1 MIPPSE
7 RELERGDT
15 AMKQYLAG
23 RIRNIALTGH
33 SDSGKTS
40 LAEALLFKAGASD
53 RLGKIS
59 EGNTV
64 CDFDPE
70 EIKRQ
75 VSVSTSIAPF
85 AWGSTKINLID
96 TPGLFDF
103 AGEAAEGARAVESLL
118 ITVSGKSGV
127 DVGTEKAYKMAKDA
141 SKATM
146 FFVSK
151 LDVEHSDFYKVFE
164 ELKATFGPT
173 VCPIVVPYVEDQKV
187 QSYINLIDM
196 KAYTYDEKGEPHEVD
211 MPDFG
216 HRLDGL
222 TAAVSEAVA
231 ETDEALFEKYFSG
244 EQFTRDEIIRGVHTG
259 VTNGSISPV
268 LCGCSS
274 NLQGIDMLLDCI
286 VDLLPS
292 PWEKG
297 GEVAVDAEGEPVE
310 IDCTDEAP
318 LAAYVFKTVADPFV
332 GKLSF
337 IKVLSGRL
345 TATSNAVNART
356 GQPERLGKT
365 LTVCGKKQT
374 DTPEIAAGDIG
385 AVAKLATAKT
395 GDTLCDPARVVALPA
410 PAYPTGCYRMAVK
423 VAKKGDEG
431 KVSGALAR
439 LIEEDPA
446 IRFVVDPET
455 KQQII
460 SGLGTQHLEVAL
472 AKLKNKFG
480 VEITLENPRV
490 PYRESIR
497 KSCKAQGRH
506 KKQTG
511 GHGQFGDVWIQFE
524 PIEGEGIE
532 FAENVFGGSVPK
544 NFFPAVEKGV
554 RQAAEHGVLAG
565 YPMVGMKATLL
576 DGSYH
581 PVDSSEMAFIMA
593 AKLAYKAAIPEAG
606 PVLLEPIGALKAH
619 VPADNTGDIMGEVTK
634 RRGRVLGM
642 NPDDDG
648 LQVVEAEVPVA
659 EMQDFTTFL
668 RQLTQ
673 GRGYF
678 TFEFVRY
685 ETLPQMLENKVIEQ
699 AKALG
704 NFADED

>member
-1 MIPPSE
+1 
-7 RELERGDT
+7 
-15 AMKQYLAG
+15 MKQYLAG

-173 VCPIVVPYVEDQKV
+173 VCPIVVPYVEDREVK
-187 QSYINLIDM
+187 SYINLIDM
-196 KAYTYDEKGEPHEVD
+196 KAYTYDEKGEPHEVE

-268 LCGCSS
+268 LCGCST
-274 NLQGIDMLLDCI
+274 NLQAIDMLLDGI

-297 GEVAVDAEGEPVE
+297 GEVAVDADGEPVE
-310 IDCTDEAP
+310 VVCTDEAP
-318 LAAYVFKTVADPFV
+318 LAAYVFKTIADPFI
-332 GKLSF
+332 GKLSY
-337 IKVLSGRL
+337 IKVISGKLS
-345 TATSNAVNART
+345 AEMAPVNSRT
-356 GQPERLGKT
+356 GQPERLGKIIY
-365 LTVCGKKQT
+365 VRGKKQE
-374 DTPEIAAGDIG
+374 DTAYITAGDIG
-385 AVAKLATAKT
+385 AVTKLAATET
-395 GDTLCDPARVVALPA
+395 GDALCDPKKVLNFDPINF
-410 PAYPTGCYRMAVK
+410 PKPCLQMAIK
-423 VAKKGDEG
+423 TEAKGDES
-431 KVSGALAR
+431 KIASGLQR
-439 LIEEDPA
+439 LMEEDPTIA
-446 IRFVVDPET
+446 YENNAET
-455 KQQII
+455 HQQLV
-460 SGLGTQHLEVAL
+460 SGLGEQHLDVL
-472 AKLKNKFG
+472 VSKLKNKFG
-480 VEITLENPRV
+480 VSVSLEVPRV
-490 PYRESIR
+490 AYRETIR
-497 KSCKAQGRH
+497 KKVKVQGKH
-506 KKQTG
+506 KKQSG
-511 GHGQFGDVWIQFE
+511 GHGQFGDVWIEFE
-524 PIEGEGIE
+524 PTVGDGLVFEEK
-532 FAENVFGGSVPK
+532 VFGGAVPK
-544 NFFPAVEKGV
+544 SFFPAVEKGLQDCV
-554 RQAAEHGVLAG
+554 KHGVLAG
-565 YPMVGMKATLL
+565 YPVVGLKATLV

-581 PVDSSEMAFIMA
+581 PVDSSEMSFKMA
-593 AKLAYKAAIPEAG
+593 ASIAYKNGMPEAS
-606 PVLLEPIGALKAH
+606 PVLLEPIGNLKVY
-619 VPADNTGDIMGEVTK
+619 VPDSNTGDIIGDLNK

-642 NPDDDG
+642 NPSADG
-648 LQVVEAEVPVA
+648 LQEIEADVPMS
-659 EMQDFTTFL
+659 EMSDFATAI
-668 RQLTQ
+668 RSMTQ

-678 TFEFVRY
+678 TFDFARY
-685 ETLPQMLENKVIEQ
+685 EQLPSNLEAKVIEE
-699 AKALG
+699 AKK
-704 NFADED
+704 FAGEE

>member
-1 MIPPSE
+1 
-7 RELERGDT
+7 
-15 AMKQYLAG
+15 MKQYLAG

-332 GKLSF
+332 GKLSYV
-337 IKVLSGRL
+337 KVISGKLSSD
-345 TATSNAVNART
+345 APVVNART
-356 GQPERLGKT
+356 GQQEKLGK
-365 LTVCGKKQT
+365 
-374 DTPEIAAGDIG
+374 
-385 AVAKLATAKT
+385 
-395 GDTLCDPARVVALPA
+395 
-410 PAYPTGCYRMAVK
+410 
-423 VAKKGDEG
+423 
-431 KVSGALAR
+431 
-439 LIEEDPA
+439 
-446 IRFVVDPET
+446 
-455 KQQII
+455 II
-460 SGLGTQHLEVAL
+460 
-472 AKLKNKFG
+472 
-480 VEITLENPRV
+480 
-490 PYRESIR
+490 
-497 KSCKAQGRH
+497 
-506 KKQTG
+506 
-511 GHGQFGDVWIQFE
+511 
-524 PIEGEGIE
+524 
-532 FAENVFGGSVPK
+532 
-544 NFFPAVEKGV
+544 
-554 RQAAEHGVLAG
+554 
-565 YPMVGMKATLL
+565 
-576 DGSYH
+576 
-581 PVDSSEMAFIMA
+581 
-593 AKLAYKAAIPEAG
+593 
-606 PVLLEPIGALKAH
+606 
-619 VPADNTGDIMGEVTK
+619 
-634 RRGRVLGM
+634 
-642 NPDDDG
+642 
-648 LQVVEAEVPVA
+648 
-659 EMQDFTTFL
+659 
-668 RQLTQ
+668 
-673 GRGYF
+673 
-678 TFEFVRY
+678 
-685 ETLPQMLENKVIEQ
+685 
-699 AKALG
+699 
-704 NFADED
+704 